1 MNNNVIILPTTL
13 HQSPDYW
20 QNFIRHYKDNI
31 MKIEDSID
39 RGLYVNYILYSEFNA
54 TLDNRTIEFTSPEYK
69 TWFILKWS

>member
-1 MNNNVIILPTTL
+1 MNNNAIILPTTL

-39 RGLYVNYILYSEFNA
+39 RGLYVNYILYS
-54 TLDNRTIEFTSPEYK
+54 S
-69 TWFILKWS
+69 WFLWFWSVMWNWSFVFDICNIYSF